1 MRHAL
6 FPPPSVSARPSGA
19 AQEVT
24 IVDSVRSLMD
34 LDYRLY
40 EIIVIDD
47 GSKDET
53 AGRLI

>member
-1 MRHAL
+1 
-6 FPPPSVSARPSGA
+6 
-19 AQEVT
+19 
-24 IVDSVRSLMD
+24 MD

-53 AGRLI
+53 AARLIEAFSMRRVERPVHLSLIHI